1 MRKTLTSKS
10 RKVLGWKENLVSTS
24 YGSLEEQTDNLV
36 QVSKVCFVR
45 FQSRTRMLIENCAGG
60 HYCTFSHGLA
70 SFWPCPV
77 AL

>member
-1 MRKTLTSKS
+1 MQKTLTSKS

-24 YGSLEEQTDNLV
+24 YGSLEEQTDNLI
-36 QVSKVCFVR
+36 QVSKACFVR
-45 FQSRTRMLIENCAGG
+45 FRAEQGCLLRTVLEDINE
-60 HYCTFSHGLA
+60 GLA